1 MSARTVVS
9 LAAMLAISAIS
20 LVYMSSL
27 GLPLELDDKKTAS
40 MTIGDSNGLVVGSR
54 ILLRGSDIGRVT
66 ALRPNAE
73 GVRVDLEYENDVQIP
88 TRSDFRVDNLS
99 ALGETYVSV
108 SPVVESGPYLAD
120 GEHID
125 PSRVVVPATIK
136 ELSQRFTNLL
146 NQVDEK
152 KIQSIFAEIDRGL
165 PEGSRT
171 IATIER
177 AGIITAA
184 MMQDTSGSLNQ
195 VLTNAQ
201 TMLLDSGFIPPGLG
215 GAAPH
220 MASFGKGFD
229 DVMSAAVS
237 FTHFAPL
244 PDALAFGTGPLLS
257 NIQAFLDRSAMDIKI
272 LAVDLLPAAQS
283 SAQSLRSINLGTLLD
298 RAMTATA
305 VGGALSV
312 EVSPRG
318 K

>member
-1 MSARTVVS
+1 VNARTVIS
-9 LAAMLAISAIS
+9 LAAMLVISTLS
-20 LVYMSSL
+20 LIYMKSL
-27 GLPLELDDKKTAS
+27 GLPLEFDDKKTAS
-40 MTIGDSNGLVVGSR
+40 MMVGDTNGLVVGSR
-54 ILLRGSDIGRVT
+54 VLLRGSDIGKVT
-66 ALRPNAE
+66 ALHPSADGVVAE
-73 GVRVDLEYENDVQIP
+73 LEYEDGVRIP

-99 ALGETYVSV
+99 ALGETYISV
-108 SPVVESGPYLAD
+108 APTVESGPYLTD
-120 GEHID
+120 DEHID

-136 ELSQRFTNLL
+136 ELSQRFTTLL
-146 NQVDEK
+146 NQLDEK
-152 KIQSIFAEIDRGL
+152 KVQSIFAELDRGL
-165 PEGSRT
+165 PDGTRT
-171 IATIER
+171 IAAVER

-184 MMQDTSGSLNQ
+184 MMQDTSGSLNE

-201 TMLLDSGFIPPGLG
+201 TMLLESGFIPPGLAG
-215 GAAPH
+215 SAQH
-220 MASFGKGFD
+220 VASFGKGFD

-244 PDALAFGTGPLLS
+244 PDALAFGTGPLLD
-257 NIQAFLDRSAMDIKI
+257 NVQAFLDRSAMDIKI